1 MNKSRLLW
9 AAALGLLF
17 LTSLLMSAPAR
28 LLSHVVPGEQLLMRG
43 LEGTVWE
50 GSASSVL
57 VRLPQGYLQ
66 LGAVQWS
73 LQPLSLLLLAPH
85 LTVSSEWGNQKFAGE
100 LVLRGQRDLE
110 VFNAEAQLA
119 ANLLSRFAPVSVVG
133 MFNLQ
138 LDRLHLRQGLPY
150 SALGRLVWQ
159 DGGWQSVRGL
169 VPLGTYA
176 LDFEQAPEQALQGQV
191 ITLSGPLQ
199 ASGSLELKDRRYE
212 LDIVLGSEDVMDGQ
226 LQAMLSLIAVPED
239 EGYRISMA
247 RDF

>member
-9 AAALGLLF
+9 AAALALLF
-17 LTSLLMSAPAR
+17 FVSLVMSAPAR
-28 LLSHVVPGEQLLMRG
+28 LLSHVVPGEQLLLRG
-43 LEGTVWE
+43 LAGTVWE

-73 LQPLSLLLLAPH
+73 LQPVSLLLLAPH

-138 LDRLHLRQGLPY
+138 LDRLQLRQGLPY
-150 SALGRLVWQ
+150 SALGRLVWR

-169 VPLGTYA
+169 VPLGSYA
-176 LDFEQAPEQALQGQV
+176 LDFEQEPAEALQGQV

-199 ASGSLELKDRRYE
+199 ASGSLELKDGGYE
-212 LDIVLGSEDVMDGQ
+212 VDILLGSEDALDGQ
-226 LQAMLSLIAVPED
+226 LQAMLPLIAVPED
-239 EGYRISMA
+239 ERYRISIA